1 LLHFFVKK
9 KVERI
14 KTNTNMQYSLSP
26 ELIEKLT
33 YFFEE
38 HSPQELNT
46 NLRRILLDYLRIE
59 LRSAVPLFTEELLS
73 SLYDLFELLDL
84 AAEETD
90 KWHNS
95 ETQPA
100 GSS

>member
-1 LLHFFVKK
+1 
-9 KVERI
+9 
-14 KTNTNMQYSLSP
+14 MQHTLSN

-33 YFFEE
+33 YFFED
-38 HSPQELNT
+38 HSAQELNI

-84 AAEETD
+84 AAEETAQ
-90 KWHNS
+90 WHKTGKQTN
-95 ETQPA
+95 TVDF
-100 GSS
+100 